1 MSLFQIS
8 LSKRAAGKG
17 LVNFPSVTSIPAFH
31 ILGNRSKTDIVR
43 NKTHPINFFPYYM
56 DNTPY
61 IYDNIYFLKIQF
73 LSHCVFY
80 KFHINA
86 EKNSR
91 TSFLILLFFHSLLYV
106 RLFYDFYVFK
116 FFNHSGI
123 FFSVFYSTS
132 LNTDAG

>member
-1 MSLFQIS
+1 
-8 LSKRAAGKG
+8 
-17 LVNFPSVTSIPAFH
+17 
-31 ILGNRSKTDIVR
+31 
-43 NKTHPINFFPYYM
+43 M

-80 KFHINA
+80 K
-86 EKNSR
+86 
-91 TSFLILLFFHSLLYV
+91 FHSLLYV